1 MGSVADFKNTKEANY
16 KDTGI
21 TSTEAFFVVDF
32 EHVLVCW
39 EIFRNN
45 KFLKITHLNFQ
56 EI

>member
-1 MGSVADFKNTKEANY
+1 MGSVVDFKNMKEANY